1 MANHAGAFRRNRRE
15 CLFVWGDIVHPHRF
29 LRANFAVEI
38 AYSIGSYR
46 GIFPQ
51 SGIANLIVLH
61 AIRYQV
67 RPDELDYARVVVAI
81 SERSSGSRPAI
92 LRSRMRSASKR
103 SLISGS
109 FAIWTRRVAIESS
122 CARNFAL
129 VKGIRGGTG
138 MGELKVRWEHG

>member
-1 MANHAGAFRRNRRE
+1 PRR
-15 CLFVWGDIVHPHRF
+15 
-29 LRANFAVEI
+29 RAAALVFEAP
-38 AYSIGSYR
+38 SSTL
-46 GIFPQ
+46 Q
-51 SGIANLIVLH
+51 

-81 SERSSGSRPAI
+81 SERSGGSRPAI

-129 VKGIRGGTG
+129 VKGIRRSEEHTS
-138 MGELKVRWEHG
+138 ELQS